1 MSCWFYLQLDPRLLA
16 PVFFADPAGAVVGKT
31 LTRYLPALN
40 PTWYQKKT
48 VRFRATRATNATVC
62 VRSERAPTSAMT
74 RPRRA
79 QVCGSAAVFAL
90 TYLTTFYPCGV
101 AHRAGVASLAAL
113 AEAVGGDYD
122 NLALAAVVVLGWRGS
137 LGA

>member
-1 MSCWFYLQLDPRLLA
+1 
-16 PVFFADPAGAVVGKT
+16 
-31 LTRYLPALN
+31 
-40 PTWYQKKT
+40 
-48 VRFRATRATNATVC
+48 
-62 VRSERAPTSAMT
+62 MT

-101 AHRAGVASLAAL
+101 AHRAGVASLASL

-137 LGA
+137 LGAGG